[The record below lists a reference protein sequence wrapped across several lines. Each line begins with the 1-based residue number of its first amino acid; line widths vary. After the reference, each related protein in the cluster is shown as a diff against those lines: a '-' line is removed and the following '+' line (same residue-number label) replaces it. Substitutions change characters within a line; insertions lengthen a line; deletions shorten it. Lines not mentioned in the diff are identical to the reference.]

1 MRVQIY
7 AGVACTDGPCGRVE
21 SVIVDPL
28 ADRVTHLVVR
38 GRGAPHVEYLLPL
51 DEVTAAE
58 DDTVHVGRTR
68 AALEALERFTD
79 IIYVDQSDPRVLHKA
94 LHGATDDHVRWAEA
108 RPGPE
113 MLVLGAEDV
122 PVEHERIPPGEKVL
136 HRSACVV
143 ANDGRIAE
151 LEAIVIDE
159 GTGRLSG
166 LVMKEGHLWARHEVT
181 LPVAEIARI
190 EDDVIYLRR
199 PRRAAG
205 GQGPSAPQ
213 SPGP

>member
-1 MRVQIY
+1 MRVQLY

-38 GRGAPHVEYLLPL
+38 ARAAPHAEYLLPL
-51 DEVTAAE
+51 DEVISAE
-58 DDTVHVGRTR
+58 GATVRVARTR
-68 AALEALERFTD
+68 EALEALERFTD
-79 IIYVDQSDPRVLHKA
+79 IIYVDQSDPQVLHKA

-122 PVEHERIPPGEKVL
+122 PVEHERVPPGEKVL

-143 ANDGRIAE
+143 ANDGRVAE

-159 GTGRLSG
+159 GTGRLWG

-190 EDDVIYLRR
+190 EDDVVYLRR

-205 GQGPSAPQ
+205 GQGASAPQ
-213 SPGP
+213 NPGP